1 MRKTF
6 TLFVAFLCAML
17 STTAM
22 AEGYMTYLTP
32 ERGFT
37 EVTSTSGL
45 LTGDYYYV
53 LAADE
58 DTEMIVTVGRYEA
71 KPGWAPEETIAM
83 RYKSTATDPV
93 LDPKNFFILEK
104 LNDFIGFRS
113 LPYSICM
120 FQTNSGEGYIWVNAF
135 LYEHNMSEWDCLA
148 PTYQNGYWVFKNQ
161 QFATDNF
168 HLGPWNK
175 VVADGEAIAGNRTD
189 TAGDEAGHYRLFRI
203 SKADYE
209 TKIRTARVEALANAS
224 ESAPLDATWMIQNPS
239 FDQGF
244 TGWNIFREN
253 PETNVTL
260 GDLFVV
266 DGDGWH
272 TNVGGTD
279 VGWGDTYVA
288 DYGMS
293 NKDGVYLYNSYAWW
307 APSLNINQ
315 TLTNVPNGQY
325 ELSAVLCS
333 HANRTV
339 TLRGNNVSTAVT
351 TTGAGD
357 GIPASVRVSVEDGT
371 LNIKAET
378 SVDWWTDQ
386 SSIAYTEERTIGF
399 FKVDNFQLKCLG
411 LYADVLPLP
420 NNTTT
425 VLAANQWYYYDAPAT
440 AKYILTGNLKGME
453 YCTGKVYKSND
464 GAMPTKEEMGFPAG
478 RVFFK
483 TTRSNA
489 TLKVEPASP
498 VSSFTVA
505 SMNVDG
511 LPLTLKFPIVG
522 NKDINPD
529 GPGSTGTQLI
539 SSYVANKPIDIVA
552 FQEDFNY
559 DSELQSNMG
568 GYSFGTK
575 RASITTDVVN
585 TRPVDTDGLQF
596 AVRNA
601 VGSFANESITRFSS
615 SYSTD
620 VVNVSL
626 FKQEVDIKDGN
637 SLIKKGFRYY
647 EVTVG
652 GEKIDVFI
660 THTDAGTSDQSSSD
674 PYVVSREAQMK
685 QIAQAILAKGNPDR
699 PKILMGDTNCR
710 WTREDLRANFMDI
723 LSGTYDVGDAWIEV
737 NRGGVYPTIGQ
748 GTISDEVVDKFFYI
762 NPKGNN
768 KMKLT
773 PISYLHDSDGYVK
786 TDGTP
791 LSDHVPVVVEFGLGL
806 YEEVDNTVEPT
817 TPGDVNLD
825 GNVTIADVTA
835 LVNVILGK
843 DAGEYD
849 EDAADVNEDGQI
861 TIADVTG
868 LVNIILGKN

>member
-1 MRKTF
+1 MKKH
-6 TLFVAFLCAML
+6 TLFLIALLCTLVCKADDY
-17 STTAM
+17 T
-22 AEGYMTYLTP
+22 TYLTSA
-32 ERGFT
+32 RGFT

-53 LAADE
+53 LASAE
-58 DTEMIVTVGRYEA
+58 NTEMIVSVGHYEA

-83 RYKSTATDPV
+83 RYKSTDTDPV
-93 LDPKNFFILEK
+93 LDPKSFFILEK

-120 FQTNSGEGYIWVNAF
+120 FQTNDGEGHIWVNAF
-135 LYEHNMSEWDCLA
+135 LYEHNMGEWDCLA
-148 PTYQNGYWVFKNQ
+148 PTFQNGYWVFKNQ
-161 QFATDNF
+161 KFAADNF

-209 TKIRTARVEALANAS
+209 TKIRAARVEALANAS
-224 ESAPLDATWMIQNPS
+224 ETAPLDATWMIKNPS

-244 TGWNIFREN
+244 TGWNINRGN
-253 PETNVTL
+253 PDTDATL
-260 GDLFVV
+260 EDLYVV

-272 TNVGGTD
+272 TNVGGND

-307 APSLNINQ
+307 ATSLNINQ
-315 TLTNVPNGQY
+315 TLANVPNGQY

-357 GIPASVRVSVEDGT
+357 GIPASVRVSVENGT

-483 TTRSNA
+483 TTRSDA

-498 VSSFTVA
+498 ATTFTVA

-511 LPLTLKFPIVG
+511 LPLQLKFPIVG

-539 SSYVANKPIDIVA
+539 SSYVANKPIDMVA

-559 DSELQSNMG
+559 DTELRSNMG
-568 GYSFGTK
+568 AYTFGTK

-585 TRPVDTDGLQF
+585 NRPVDTDGLQF
-596 AVRNA
+596 ATRNA
-601 VGSFANESITRFSS
+601 IASFANESITRFNTSHS
-615 SYSTD
+615 QD
-620 VVNVSL
+620 VVEVSL
-626 FKQEVDIKDGN
+626 FNQNVNIVDGN

-652 GEKIDVFI
+652 GEKLDVFI
-660 THTDAGTSDQSSSD
+660 THTDAGTNDGSSTD
-674 PYVVSREAQMK
+674 AYVVSREAQMK

-710 WTREDLRANFMDI
+710 WTREDLKANFFDV
-723 LSGTYDVGDAWIEV
+723 LSDTYDVGDAWVEL
-737 NRGGVYPTIGQ
+737 NRSGVYPTVGQ
-748 GTISDEVVDKFFYI
+748 SAISDEVVDKFLYI
-762 NPKGNN
+762 NPKGSN

-773 PISYLHDSDGYVK
+773 PVNILYDSENYIK

-791 LSDHVPVVVEFGLGL
+791 LSDHTPVVATFSLAL
-806 YEEVDNTVEPT
+806 YEEVDNHVQTDIV
-817 TPGDVNLD
+817 GDD
-825 GNVTIADVTA
+825 GWDMADLSA
-835 LVNVILGK
+835 LVNILVGK
-843 DAGEYD
+843 TDSSYNM
-849 EDAADVNEDGQI
+849 DAADVNGDGSI
-861 TIADVTG
+861 TLADLTE
-868 LVNIILGKN
+868 LVNIMP